1 MCDSSRT
8 HITDM
13 LLILLPH
20 TQRYMRQY
28 EERMRQ
34 EEEYYPRM
42 EEDGGRGRGPV
53 RPTVNREVNLD
64 DPEPAK
70 VVDPDAPQAVLPQ
83 SHHVPKR
90 MRCVAK
96 HRCFCLFV
104 QRWWEW
110 WRWWWWHKVVVSGGR
125 WVGDWLM
132 LEIVALFDDVH
143 VCLC

>member
-1 MCDSSRT
+1 MGDSSRT

-34 EEEYYPRM
+34 EEEYYPRT

-96 HRCFCLFV
+96 HHCFCLFCATV
-104 QRWWEW
+104 VGVVA
-110 WRWWWWHKVVVSGGR
+110 VVVVAHGGGEWRQVGGR
-125 WVGDWLM
+125 L
-132 LEIVALFDDVH
+132 ADVRNRRIIR
-143 VCLC
+143 